1 MDFFFA
7 KWIGCGFGLA
17 IFSSLNSEFVVVP
30 LSLSL
35 SLSLLILKLYTY
47 WQLVIFITFY
57 FILSLLYFILFK
69 FCVLKSLYTINVVR
83 T

>member
-1 MDFFFA
+1 MDIFFA

-30 LSLSL
+30 L

>member
-30 LSLSL
+30 L

>member
-30 LSLSL
+30 LSLSFNFKIIY
-35 SLSLLILKLYTY
+35 LLATSDFHNIL
-47 WQLVIFITFY
+47 FY
-57 FILSLLYFILFK
+57 FIFALFYFI
-69 FCVLKSLYTINVVR
+69 
-83 T
+83 

>member
-35 SLSLLILKLYTY
+35 LILKLYTY

-57 FILSLLYFILFK
+57 FIISLLYLFYLN
-69 FCVLKSLYTINVVR
+69 FVF
-83 T
+83 

>member
-35 SLSLLILKLYTY
+35 LILKLYTY

-57 FILSLLYFILFK
+57 FILSLLYLFYLN
-69 FCVLKSLYTINVVR
+69 FVF
-83 T
+83 

>member
-35 SLSLLILKLYTY
+35 SLSFNFKIIYLLATSDFHNIL
-47 WQLVIFITFY
+47 FY
-57 FILSLLYFILFK
+57 FIFALFYFI
-69 FCVLKSLYTINVVR
+69 
-83 T
+83 